1 MPILAATRNQQLM
14 FSSESWAGECGG
26 SWRAGHSPLG
36 FTGADRHRGGPD
48 FRRRRALRG
57 GGCGRRAI
65 ARRRAGSARGVPR
78 QLYLPAHCLKSN
90 VTEPGLYKV
99 SWRIQARNGRYLA
112 SAVRKISR
120 NASANPI
127 WASILPVPSSLL
139 IPALVHTIF
148 IT

>member
-1 MPILAATRNQQLM
+1 MPILVATSNQQLM

-26 SWRAGHSPLG
+26 SWP
-36 FTGADRHRGGPD
+36 
-48 FRRRRALRG
+48 
-57 GGCGRRAI
+57 
-65 ARRRAGSARGVPR
+65 
-78 QLYLPAHCLKSN
+78 HCLKSN

-139 IPALVHTIF
+139 IPALVRKIAVT
-148 IT
+148 